1 LLFANIQEKY
11 MATINAL
18 NSTSFAAMNAEEK
31 KIWSLNFWKEV
42 RNQSFLTGFLGADQN
57 AVVQRVSELKA
68 TEKGTKAIIHLI
80 PNASLGGVAG
90 DNTLRGNED
99 TVTAHSMEIQYDQ
112 YAIAMANKGRM
123 DDQKSVFDFRT
134 VAKDQLAYG
143 MAKLVDELAFQ
154 TMAGI
159 PYTLNV
165 DGSPRTT
172 GQVSQLA
179 FAADVSAPTANRWL
193 RYNPNTDKLEAG
205 DTATMTSDNKMTY
218 RALVRAKA
226 YAVSKRIKGLT
237 MNGKETYHVFVDPI
251 TMSNL
256 KLDPD
261 FLANVRA
268 AAASLGNNSELFKG
282 GIPTVD
288 GLVIH
293 ESMYVP
299 NTLGAASGSKWGSDG
314 KLDGARCL
322 VVGAQ
327 ALAFA
332 DINTPEWEEQTE
344 DYNRKFG
351 ISISK
356 IFGFKK
362 PKFMSSYSGTVE
374 DVGVIAFD
382 VAL

>member
-1 LLFANIQEKY
+1 
-11 MATINAL
+11 MATVNDL
-18 NSTSFAAMNAEEK
+18 NSTSFAAMQQEEK
-31 KIWSLNFWKEV
+31 KLWSLNFWKEV
-42 RNQSFLTGFLGADQN
+42 RNQSFLTGFLGSDQN
-57 AVVQRVSELKA
+57 AVIQRISELKS

-80 PNASLGGVAG
+80 QNASLGGVAG

-99 TVTAHSMEIQYDQ
+99 TVTASSMEVQYDQ
-112 YAIAMANKGRM
+112 YAMAIANKGRM
-123 DDQKSVFDFRT
+123 DDQKSIFDFRT
-134 VAKDQLAYG
+134 IAKDQLAYG
-143 MAKLVDELAFQ
+143 MAKLVDELAFL
-154 TMAGI
+154 TLGGI
-159 PYTLNV
+159 SYSKNI
-165 DGSPRTT
+165 DGSDRKT
-172 GQVSQLA
+172 GQVDKLA
-179 FAADVSAPTANRWL
+179 FAADVTAPSDNRWV
-193 RYNPNTDKLEAG
+193 RYNAPKDTLEKG
-205 DTATMTSDNKMTY
+205 DTKTMTSDDKMTY
-218 RALVRAKA
+218 RGLVRAKA
-226 YAVSKRIKGLT
+226 FAVSKRVKGI
-237 MNGKETYHVFVDPI
+237 MANGKETYHVFVDPI

-299 NTLGAASGSKWGSDG
+299 TTLGADKGKKWGSDG
-314 KLDGARCL
+314 NLDGARCL
-322 VVGAQ
+322 ILGAQ

-382 VAL
+382 VALS

>member
-1 LLFANIQEKY
+1 

-42 RNQSFLTGFLGADQN
+42 RNQSFLTGFLGSDQN

-154 TMAGI
+154 TLAGI
-159 PYTLNV
+159 AYTKNI
-165 DGSPRTT
+165 DGSNRTL
-172 GQVSQLA
+172 GQVDQLA
-179 FAADVSAPTANRWL
+179 FAADVTAPSAQRHL
-193 RYNPNTDKLEAG
+193 RYDVSTDKLEVG
-205 DTATMTSDNKMTY
+205 NTATMDATKHKMTY

-226 YAVSKRIKGLT
+226 FAVSKRIRGIT
-237 MNGKETYHVFVDPI
+237 MGGKETYHVFVDPI

-256 KLDPD
+256 KLDAD

-299 NTLGAASGSKWGSDG
+299 NTLGAASGSKWGATG
-314 KLDGARCL
+314 TVDGARCL
-322 VVGAQ
+322 ILGAQ

-362 PKFMSSYSGTVE
+362 PKFMSTYSGTVE
-374 DVGVIAFD
+374 DVGALAFD
-382 VAL
+382 VAI

>member
-1 LLFANIQEKY
+1 MPA
-11 MATINAL
+11 INAL

-112 YAIAMANKGRM
+112 YAIALANKGRM

-159 PYTLNV
+159 AYTKNI
-165 DGSPRTT
+165 DGSNRTA
-172 GQVSQLA
+172 GQVDQLA
-179 FAADVSAPTANRWL
+179 FAADVAAPSAQRHV
-193 RYNPNTDKLEAG
+193 RYNPTTDKLEAG
-205 DTATMTSDNKMTY
+205 NTATMTADNKMTY

-256 KLDPD
+256 KLDAD

-299 NTLGAASGSKWGSDG
+299 NTLGAASGSKWGSG
-314 KLDGARCL
+314 GTVDGARCL
-322 VVGAQ
+322 MVGAQ

-362 PKFMSSYSGTVE
+362 PKFMSTYSGTVE